1 MIRPAMPC
9 LECLSLSNHIPSG
22 MENTGVLL
30 IKIAVRPTPAQSND
44 AIAVISP
51 TPYSRPPMKT
61 FLAYLRST
69 GNGRMFELNMH
80 AKIKTQF
87 GITPDIAAP
96 VIGSVSVNP

>member
-9 LECLSLSNHIPSG
+9 LECLSLSNHIPNG

-96 VIGSVSVNP
+96 VIGSV